1 MSGTSSNRLAE
12 KGKKRGS
19 TNNTSRLAAFGEAR
33 TQQQG
38 NADWGTADPRWIAA
52 VVVAATL
59 ARMEVSFAVTKD
71 GGAHGMKL
79 YDFASGERVQL
90 WFNGDADLD
99 RELEQ
104 VWQKLQP

>member
-1 MSGTSSNRLAE
+1 MSGTSSNRLAD

-19 TNNTSRLAAFGEAR
+19 VNNASRLAAFGATTEKP
-33 TQQQG
+33 QG
-38 NADWGTADPRWIAA
+38 NADWGSADPRWIAA

-59 ARMEVSFAVTKD
+59 ARMEVSFAITKD

-79 YDFASGERVQL
+79 YDYATGERVQL
-90 WFNGDADLD
+90 WFNGDANLD
-99 RELEQ
+99 QELEQ